1 MKKRLSYGIAITI
14 LAISFVTS
22 VVSCRRSQYYEGEQD
37 ILARGVSNFAQKLN
51 LSDDELPLHDVGDDH
66 PFYSNDSQLSQYFY
80 AHNLYQGI
88 SIASASIGLVIAL
101 ILIYYAARNPGS
113 K

>member
-37 ILARGVSNFAQKLN
+37 ILARSVSNFAQKLN
-51 LSDDELPLHDVGDDH
+51 LSDDELPLHDAGDDH
-66 PFYSNDSQLSQYFY
+66 PFYRNNSQSEYFY

-88 SIASASIGLVIAL
+88 CIASASIGFVVAL
-101 ILIYYAARNPGS
+101 TLIYYAFKSPVS
-113 K
+113 Q